1 MFEAFKEEH
10 YKDASAAQMFHEL
23 LSAISKVVN
32 LAEYKDVNHAQ
43 RVAVYSLRLAESI
56 GMSDPFEL
64 TQIYCAGLLHDIGEI
79 GIPDFLLFR
88 KGKLN
93 EDEFQLLTTHTRL
106 GKQIAEE
113 IPFLKEGARIILW
126 HHERYD
132 GTGYP
137 EGLCGRETPLEAQ
150 IVSLCDALD
159 NIRRGGLFSEP
170 AQWKQELTRFSAIQ
184 FNPNLVLPAIRLVES
199 GALEKIELSEDEI
212 SLLKVI
218 DEDKELSS
226 QLKEN
231 FISIIVNFFGTL
243 IEAKHKDS
251 AAHSKRV
258 SRLARRIGERMGLS
272 ELELDTLEL
281 AGFLHDIGKMG
292 VPSSV
297 LDKPG
302 ALTKEEFELVKKHP
316 EYSAEILAPLLGFK
330 EVAVAVKHHHEKWDG
345 TGYPDGLARYDIPLF
360 SRIVFLAD
368 VADALAHLP
377 EVSADRAKR
386 EGARISDSYGSSFDP
401 SLSRY
406 YKEEMDLEW
415 LEREA

>member
-1 MFEAFKEEH
+1 
-10 YKDASAAQMFHEL
+10 
-23 LSAISKVVN
+23 
-32 LAEYKDVNHAQ
+32 
-43 RVAVYSLRLAESI
+43 
-56 GMSDPFEL
+56 
-64 TQIYCAGLLHDIGEI
+64 
-79 GIPDFLLFR
+79 
-88 KGKLN
+88 
-93 EDEFQLLTTHTRL
+93 
-106 GKQIAEE
+106 
-113 IPFLKEGARIILW
+113 
-126 HHERYD
+126 
-132 GTGYP
+132 
-137 EGLCGRETPLEAQ
+137 
-150 IVSLCDALD
+150 
-159 NIRRGGLFSEP
+159 
-170 AQWKQELTRFSAIQ
+170 
-184 FNPNLVLPAIRLVES
+184 
-199 GALEKIELSEDEI
+199 
-212 SLLKVI
+212 LKVI